1 MLTISAT
8 SYQTQDVCLTL
19 GNLLL
24 NRGQRKRFQET
35 TKSLQENY
43 INLMFLWE
51 LSETLEE
58 WGTKKSVIN
67 QAAFSKNLFLVVFLG
82 SCLRKVNAGCC
93 WRRTK
98 NDAVDLSREKKF
110 KKVLEKRVKLPANI
124 SNQNV

>member
-1 MLTISAT
+1 
-8 SYQTQDVCLTL
+8 
-19 GNLLL
+19 
-24 NRGQRKRFQET
+24 
-35 TKSLQENY
+35 
-43 INLMFLWE
+43 MFLWE

-82 SCLRKVNAGCC
+82 SCLRKVNDSCC
-93 WRRTK
+93 WRKRK